1 MQKTK
6 LGISVGLMGAGIYF
20 VGLFSG
26 YLAALILVGY
36 VLLVEDNM
44 WLRRTCLKA
53 IVLMVCFSVLSEGT
67 GLIPSVIS
75 WIITAG
81 NMFGAYLSMSFITNL
96 ITLIRGILSMTETIL
111 FLALGFKALTQ
122 GSIHIPVVDNFL
134 NKYLD

>member
-6 LGISVGLMGAGIYF
+6 LGISVGLVGAGIYF

-53 IVLMVCFSVLSEGT
+53 IVLMVCFSVVSEGI

-81 NMFGAYLSMSFITNL
+81 NMFGAYLSMSFISNL

-111 FLALGFKALTQ
+111 FLTLGFKALTQ